1 MEREAFMRRHII
13 GFAIFS
19 MIVGLTVIAY
29 SFLKP
34 FVIPE
39 VPKSVPVEDERPY
52 SCWTDR
58 RTVSARVL
66 TAEYD
71 ERSRELVA
79 DVELKWNGRGRPPEQ
94 LYYNV
99 FLLNK
104 GSGPEKW
111 ALNSDIA
118 LEPFDGPTRTIKR
131 VRFSRKATEKFHDL
145 DNIYAHIE
153 TAVDG
158 KFISTQTERISS
170 AKYLPVLKV
179 HK

>member
-1 MEREAFMRRHII
+1 MKRHIF
-13 GFAIFS
+13 GFAIFL

-29 SFLKP
+29 SFFKP

-39 VPKSVPVEDERPY
+39 VPKTVSVENDRPY

-58 RTVSARVL
+58 RPVSARVL

-71 ERSRELVA
+71 VWSGELVA
-79 DVELKWNGRGRPPEQ
+79 DIKLSWNGRGKAPDR

-99 FLLNK
+99 LLMNK
-104 GSGPEKW
+104 GYGPDTW
-111 ALNSDIA
+111 ALNSDVA
-118 LEPFDGPTRTIKR
+118 LEPFEGSGTTIKR
-131 VRFSRKATEKFHDL
+131 VRFSRSAMEKFQDL
-145 DNIYAHIE
+145 DNIYVHVEAAE
-153 TAVDG
+153 DG
-158 KFISTQTERISS
+158 KFASTQPERISS